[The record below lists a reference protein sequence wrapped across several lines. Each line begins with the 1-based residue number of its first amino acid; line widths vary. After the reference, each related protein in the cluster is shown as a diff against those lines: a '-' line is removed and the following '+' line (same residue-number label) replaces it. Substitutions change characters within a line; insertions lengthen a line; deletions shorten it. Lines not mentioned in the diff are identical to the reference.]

1 MEDPK
6 VGKWRQKKKIFK
18 EITTKK
24 FPDLVK
30 TLNPQIQESP
40 GTPDIRNMQ
49 KTIPSY
55 IIIKF
60 VKTSDKEKN
69 HKMKM

>member
-1 MEDPK
+1 M
-6 VGKWRQKKKIFK
+6 
-18 EITTKK
+18 TKK

-30 TLNPQIQESP
+30 TLNPQIQESL
-40 GTPDIRNMQ
+40 GTPGIRNMQ

>member
-18 EITTKK
+18 EIMAKK

-40 GTPDIRNMQ
+40 GTPGIRNMQ